1 MPIYRFSIR
10 SVTDEELDS
19 QVPGAVSINAS
30 GPEVYVDVNALA
42 GSFADLTAFMQSK
55 GFVYV
60 TTDPIIT
67 PSDAGSSSINHNVL
81 LNLSANDHPQY
92 QLTSGKGAANGY
104 AGLDASSIIALANI
118 PVIDDT
124 KHGSRGGGSLHSAA
138 TTSVAGFM
146 SGGDKTKLDGIATGA
161 TNTPLTA
168 SAPANVT
175 KSAAVV
181 GVATDAARADHKHD
195 ITTAAASSL
204 TATTTNTEGTATSLA
219 RSDHTHSISSAA
231 PSALTVGGSNVTG
244 TSSDFSRA
252 DHIHALPA
260 FGSIAG
266 TFTEGNDSRLSNA
279 RTPTSHAA
287 SHQDGGGDEIS
298 VAGLSGQLADAQ
310 KVTVR
315 VNGGSDLGPQARL
328 NFIAGTNV
336 TLSGANDGIN
346 NEVDITI
353 NATGGGGGG
362 TTITSDIVSVDFG
375 VRGDNIETTI
385 IGQAGILSTSKIKAW
400 ISGVATSDHTSDEH
414 AIISPYISCII
425 RNIVVGV
432 GFDILVVSSVV
443 VSGQFNIQWEWY
455 N

>member
-1 MPIYRFSIR
+1 MPTYRFSIR
-10 SVTDEELDS
+10 AVTDEELDS
-19 QVPGAVSINAS
+19 QVPGAVAINAS
-30 GPEVYVDVNALA
+30 GPEVYVDIDALA

-67 PSDAGSSSINHNVL
+67 PADAGSASINHNVL

-104 AGLDASSIIALANI
+104 AGLDASSLVLLANI

-124 KHGSRGGGSLHSAA
+124 KHGSRGNGSLHTVA

-146 SGGDKTKLDGIATGA
+146 SGADKTKLDGIATGA

-168 SAPANVT
+168 SAPVNVT
-175 KSAAVV
+175 KAAAAV

-195 ITTAAASSL
+195 ITTAAAVTL
-204 TATTTNTEGTATSLA
+204 TVGGSNAEGTATSLA
-219 RSDHTHSISSAA
+219 RSDHT
-231 PSALTVGGSNVTG
+231 
-244 TSSDFSRA
+244 
-252 DHIHALPA
+252 HALPA

-266 TFTEGNDSRLSNA
+266 TFTEGNDARLSNA

-298 VAGLSGQLADAQ
+298 VAGLSGLLAEAQ

-336 TLSGANDGIN
+336 TLSGSNDVPN

-353 NATGGGGGG
+353 NASGGGGVNSG
-362 TTITSDIVSVDFG
+362 IVEVDFEAL
-375 VRGDNIETTI
+375 GDNLEVSITGQTGITTT
-385 IGQAGILSTSKIKAW
+385 STVKAW
-400 ISGVATSDHTSDEH
+400 ISGTGTVDHSSDEH
-414 AIISPYISCII
+414 AILSPFFHCITRSI
-425 RNIVVGV
+425 VNGVGFNIVV
-432 GFDILVVSSVV
+432 VSQVAI
-443 VSGQFNIQWEWY
+443 SGRINIEWEWY
-455 N
+455 D